1 MTITVRSERFGTIE
15 TSAADTIEFAS
26 GIIGFPTEQSFILVG
41 HGRSDAVAWLQST
54 TTSALAFPVVSA
66 HGFRG
71 AYPDVP
77 IQEIA
82 AAHGLS
88 DEPDDIAVMAVL
100 SAPPSGLAT
109 VNLMAPILVDTAAK
123 KGAQVLLDGTR
134 FSTRGL
140 YFQPRERESET
151 EPAPPLTEDEAARQ
165 MSAE

>member
-1 MTITVRSERFGTIE
+1 
-15 TSAADTIEFAS
+15 
-26 GIIGFPTEQSFILVG
+26 
-41 HGRSDAVAWLQST
+41 
-54 TTSALAFPVVSA
+54 
-66 HGFRG
+66 
-71 AYPDVP
+71 
-77 IQEIA
+77 
-82 AAHGLS
+82 
-88 DEPDDIAVMAVL
+88 MAVL

-134 FSTRGL
+134 FSTREL